1 MYFLC
6 RRHACPITSSLNSQ
20 YSSLEPPGNKS
31 NSGKVRLSNLKVT
44 IDDQSIDGYYSPASD
59 NVDNGLLVKY
69 FMVCAH
75 TPLLI

>member
-1 MYFLC
+1 MSLV
-6 RRHACPITSSLNSQ
+6 RREGFFHLHLF
-20 YSSLEPPGNKS
+20 SLEPPGNKT

>member
-1 MYFLC
+1 MHVPL
-6 RRHACPITSSLNSQ
+6 HPPLIVNTL
-20 YSSLEPPGNKS
+20 SLEPPGNKS